1 MNKEPIEESTEKN
14 SSAIDRR
21 SFVKFIPAMGAAG
34 FAAVNLPSTTFAQT
48 QVPSPTPTSTPSPS
62 PSPSPSPAQPSRLA
76 KAYEE
81 VARVRFGKH
90 VEDQQWER
98 IGRDLEGNV
107 RAADRF
113 RESKLKNSDEPDFT
127 FIA

>member
-1 MNKEPIEESTEKN
+1 MKDPKEEAASR
-14 SSAIDRR
+14 SADQLDRR

-34 FAAVNLPSTTFAQT
+34 FVAANLPATALAQT
-48 QVPSPTPTSTPSPS
+48 PSPSPTPLPSPS
-62 PSPSPSPAQPSRLA
+62 PSPTPAQPSPLA

-90 VEDQQWER
+90 VKDDQWER

-107 RAADRF
+107 RAADRL
-113 RESKLKNSDEPDFT
+113 RESKLKNGDEPDFT
-127 FIA
+127 FTA

>member
-1 MNKEPIEESTEKN
+1 MNREAIEET
-14 SSAIDRR
+14 SSRLTDKLDRR

-34 FAAVNLPSTTFAQT
+34 FVAVNLSSTTLAQT
-48 QVPSPTPTSTPSPS
+48 PSPTPSPS
-62 PSPSPSPAQPSRLA
+62 PTPAQPSPLA

-90 VEDQQWER
+90 AEDQQWER
-98 IGRDLEGNV
+98 IRRDLEGNV
-107 RAADRF
+107 RAADRL
-113 RESKLKNSDEPDFT
+113 RESKLKNADEPDFT